1 MNKMNEIDKELATTV
16 MGWKYI
22 QLESKPYIDEDEE
35 TGEEVEMWYHFN
47 PFYSRTNMGNLSADI
62 WTPSTKINQA
72 MEVVKELLKQ
82 DLFVEICLSK
92 DDKPEVEISY
102 GLNHPK
108 YPKGRCY
115 DPRDERIAFVEAD
128 TLEMAICLAALKV
141 VKKGGCNYDEKTNC

>member
-1 MNKMNEIDKELATTV
+1 MKGIDNKIAADV

-35 TGEEVEMWYHFN
+35 TGEEVEMWFHFT
-47 PFYSRTNMGNLSADI
+47 PFYSRPNMGNLPADL

-82 DLFVEICLSK
+82 DLCIEIFLTK
-92 DDKPEVEISY
+92 DDKPEVTISY
-102 GLNHPK
+102 GYDHPK

-115 DPRDERIAFVEAD
+115 DVGDENIAVVEAD
-128 TLEMAICLAALKV
+128 TLEMAICLAAIKV
-141 VKKGGCNYDEKTNC
+141 VKKEGEIHD